1 VLSTLQALE
10 GGGRDHAAVG
20 HGADPAHGKA
30 AAQAVDHGQ
39 QHPDIGCVARRD
51 LGADRPS
58 LGVDDH
64 AQDQLHQ
71 VGPVVLRVAP
81 LPERLPARALEAER
95 GGVQEDDG
103 ELAEQV
109 AAVRKQRFLDLV
121 FDAARGKGRRMRL
134 AAIRGVQLLPEP
146 SHGAVEVVQRQAV
159 HTRDGVVLDPP
170 LAGPVGTG
178 DEEPVQDGGEYRTLD
193 LELEAAVGEQLL
205 DHRPAAGPLPQSLEQ
220 QGAADATG
228 GQAQP
233 LGIPLEGGE
242 QHDLVAEAGAGG
254 EQAGQRAG
262 GGELVGAAEGG
273 EDVLAVRPVLPTVL
287 HDLQVGARPGGLE
300 AEEHGR
306 WSGHHNMTRFASEN
320 RMRCDRTWHHI
331 FSAGPALEAKS

>member
-1 VLSTLQALE
+1 
-10 GGGRDHAAVG
+10 
-20 HGADPAHGKA
+20 
-30 AAQAVDHGQ
+30 
-39 QHPDIGCVARRD
+39 VA
-51 LGADRPS
+51 
-58 LGVDDH
+58 
-64 AQDQLHQ
+64 
-71 VGPVVLRVAP
+71 
-81 LPERLPARALEAER
+81 
-95 GGVQEDDG
+95 
-103 ELAEQV
+103 V
-109 AAVRKQRFLDLV
+109 AA
-121 FDAARGKGRRMRL
+121 GW
-134 AAIRGVQLLPEP
+134 ILPEP

-178 DEEPVQDGGEYRTLD
+178 DEEPVQYGGEYRTLD
-193 LELEAAVGEQLL
+193 LKLEAAVGEQLL
-205 DHRPAAGPLPQSLEQ
+205 DHRPAAGLLPQSLEQ

-306 WSGHHNMTRFASEN
+306 WSGHHNMTRFAGEN
-320 RMRCDRTWHHI
+320 RMRCDQTWHHI